1 MSKIK
6 DIVAKINE
14 FEDQKKEKYRELSY
28 VEEAL
33 SELDTRLYELHN
45 ELEKEHERVNGQGN

>member
-33 SELDTRLYELHN
+33 NELDARLYELHI
-45 ELEKEHERVNGQGN
+45 ELEKEHKRVNGQEN

>member
-33 SELDTRLYELHN
+33 SELDTRLYDLHI
-45 ELEKEHERVNGQGN
+45 ELEKEHKRVNGQEN